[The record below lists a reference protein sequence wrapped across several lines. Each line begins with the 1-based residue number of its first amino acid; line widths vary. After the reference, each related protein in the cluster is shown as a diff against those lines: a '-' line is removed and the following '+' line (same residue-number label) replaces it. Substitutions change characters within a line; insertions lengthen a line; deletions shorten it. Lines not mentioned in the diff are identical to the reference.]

1 MPINKYISNASNE
14 FGTEI
19 IRKIEEGFGEGLR
32 IVRNK
37 LNADKI
43 DVIFVNAPMNVIPEI
58 GIGGYSPGPYNIY
71 ISLDPKLTTFT
82 VEDMVSTILH
92 ETHHC
97 MRWRNPGYGLS
108 LGEAMISEG
117 LATLFEEEYSGKT
130 PIYAQVKIKQEEID
144 KAKKNLNDK
153 KYNHSDWFFGGKDTQ
168 RWFAYTYGYKMSKA
182 YSKKVNKT
190 AAELVNAPAKIFFD
204 SKI

>member
-1 MPINKYISNASNE
+1 MSINKYIANASNE
-14 FGTEI
+14 FGPEILNKIEQGFSEGLKI
-19 IRKIEEGFGEGLR
+19 IRK
-32 IVRNK
+32 K

-43 DVIFVNAPMNVIPEI
+43 DIVFVNAPMNVLPEI

-71 ISLDPKLTTFT
+71 INLDPKFTTFA
-82 VEDMVSTILH
+82 VEAIVSTILH

-117 LATLFEEEYSGKT
+117 LATLFEEESSGKT
-130 PIYAQVKIKQEEID
+130 PIYAQVKIKQEEIE
-144 KAKKNLNDK
+144 KANKSLNNK
-153 KYNHSDWFFGGKDTQ
+153 EYNHSDWFFRGKDTQ
-168 RWFAYTYGYKMSKA
+168 RWFAYTYGHKISKS
-182 YSKKVNKT
+182 YSQKVSKT
-190 AAELVNAPAKIFFD
+190 AAELVNTPAKLFFD

>member
-1 MPINKYISNASNE
+1 MPINKYIANASGE
-14 FGTEI
+14 FGREI
-19 IRKIEEGFGEGLR
+19 LDKIDDGFAQGR
-32 IVRNK
+32 AIVRDK
-37 LNADKI
+37 LGADKI
-43 DVIFVNAPMNVIPEI
+43 DVVFVNDPMNVIPEI

-71 ISLDPKLTTFT
+71 VSLDPNFKTFS

-130 PIYAQVKIKQEEID
+130 PIYAQVNIKQEEID
-144 KAKKNLNDK
+144 KAKKNLNNK
-153 KYNHSDWFFGGKDTQ
+153 KYNHSDWFFGGTDTQ

-182 YSKKVNKT
+182 YSQKLNKT
-190 AAELVNAPAKIFFD
+190 AAELVNTPAKLFFD

>member
-14 FGTEI
+14 FGPVI
-19 IRKIEEGFGEGLR
+19 LRKIEAGFKEALP
-32 IVRNK
+32 IIRNK
-37 LNADKI
+37 LDADKI
-43 DVIFVNAPMNVIPEI
+43 DIIFVNAPMDVIPEI

-71 ISLDPKLTTFT
+71 VSLDPKFTTFT

-144 KAKKNLNDK
+144 KAKKNLNNK
-153 KYNHSDWFFGGKDTQ
+153 KYNHSDWFFGSKDTQ
-168 RWFAYTYGYKMSKA
+168 RWFAYTYGYKMSKTYA
-182 YSKKVNKT
+182 QKLNKT
-190 AAELVNAPAKIFFD
+190 AAELVNTPAKLFFN

>member
-1 MPINKYISNASNE
+1 MPINKYIANASNE
-14 FGTEI
+14 FGIEI
-19 IRKIEEGFGEGLR
+19 LRKIEEGFREGLK
-32 IVRNK
+32 IIRNK

-43 DVIFVNAPMNVIPEI
+43 DIIFVNAPMNVIPEI

-71 ISLDPKLTTFT
+71 VSLDPKFTTFT
-82 VEDMVSTILH
+82 VEDMTSTILH

-117 LATLFEEEYSGKT
+117 LATLFEEEYSGIT
-130 PIYAQVKIKQEEID
+130 PLYAQVKIKQEEIE
-144 KAKKNLNDK
+144 KANKSLNNK
-153 KYNHSDWFFGGKDTQ
+153 EYNHSDWFFGGKDTQ
-168 RWFAYTYGYKMSKA
+168 RWFAYTYGYKISKS
-182 YSKKVNKT
+182 YSQKVSKT
-190 AAELVNAPAKIFFD
+190 AAELVNTPAKLFFD

>member
-1 MPINKYISNASNE
+1 MPINKYIANASNE
-14 FGTEI
+14 FGPEILKKIEQGFSEGLKI
-19 IRKIEEGFGEGLR
+19 IRK
-32 IVRNK
+32 K

-43 DVIFVNAPMNVIPEI
+43 DIVFVNAPMNVIPEI

-71 ISLDPKLTTFT
+71 INLDPKFTTFA
-82 VEDMVSTILH
+82 VEAIVSTILH

-117 LATLFEEEYSGKT
+117 IATLFEEEYIGKT

-144 KAKKNLNDK
+144 KANKNLNNRD
-153 KYNHSDWFFGGKDTQ
+153 YNHSDWFFGGKDTQ

-190 AAELVNAPAKIFFD
+190 AAELVNTPAKLFFD
-204 SKI
+204 FEI